1 MRAAPTE
8 GQALLQAFSP
18 LDQLSI
24 ELGAVELHEAIGLAE
39 RTRLSLYDA
48 SYLRLA
54 RALGG
59 EFVTLDDKL
68 ARAERALQGA

>member
-1 MRAAPTE
+1 
-8 GQALLQAFSP
+8 
-18 LDQLSI
+18 
-24 ELGAVELHEAIGLAE
+24 LHEAIGLAE

-54 RALGG
+54 RTLGA
-59 EFVTLDDKL
+59 ELVTLDDKL